1 MKKKKICLIL
11 IMVLLLTL
19 FYLPFG
25 LYFYF
30 HYGIETTLFR
40 DIAFVTSIFSLFV
53 TIAFNT
59 LMGIYD
65 KEIENEK

>member
-11 IMVLLLTL
+11 IIGLLLTL
-19 FYLPFG
+19 FYILFG

-30 HYGIETTLFR
+30 YYGIETTLFR
-40 DIAFVTSIFSLFV
+40 DIAFVTSIFSLFI
-53 TIAFNT
+53 TIVFNT

>member
-40 DIAFVTSIFSLFV
+40 DIAFVTSIFSLFI
-53 TIAFNT
+53 TIVFNT